1 MVQPKKPSVLN
12 NRMLYTSANNNSSA
26 FNSFNDRK
34 LYALTIHPRAT
45 DYPHSFNFWGRDKH
59 FGRINSAGNP
69 IIISEDKLKQ
79 LRYTANSNSLYALD
93 FVADAWRDFS
103 ERVRSLKASGVIY
116 DSGPYA
122 DLQAKSA
129 WSPVNISYHKYM
141 TETLYPAFH
150 TIFMNSLK
158 RKKSLVDFE
167 SFLEVFTEFADAVT
181 SVGPL
186 TLSAFV
192 ESVYFS
198 PLQTGLAIEIS
209 KARHDDDFK
218 KERSFLYDPNY
229 NLIISIASEYGF
241 GIDKNA
247 PWRFVCDPA
256 TAPSSEYM
264 LGLIEEPR
272 TPPEPG
278 RQPECEDEAFLGLR
292 PREREPFSYS
302 RIRGLENVI
311 RHASGYPHYDVSSF
325 FALEGIYDEVFG
337 SSYMET
343 WNQDMDLLI
352 LYLFDF
358 YSRYVS
364 TNLHTLLPASGTEPC
379 DKPVVVT
386 RKFLTMGEL
395 FSMPDPLAADDG
407 NYGAG
412 QEALQTASYRSR
424 WQLKTFYILRTMER
438 KREESPKNKLRD
450 LRDIFNYYDFV
461 PGNTKQKYQKTLR
474 YIAEKYVGPL
484 SKDSVASNLIS

>member
-1 MVQPKKPSVLN
+1 
-12 NRMLYTSANNNSSA
+12 
-26 FNSFNDRK
+26 
-34 LYALTIHPRAT
+34 
-45 DYPHSFNFWGRDKH
+45 
-59 FGRINSAGNP
+59 
-69 IIISEDKLKQ
+69 
-79 LRYTANSNSLYALD
+79 
-93 FVADAWRDFS
+93 
-103 ERVRSLKASGVIY
+103 
-116 DSGPYA
+116 
-122 DLQAKSA
+122 
-129 WSPVNISYHKYM
+129 
-141 TETLYPAFH
+141 
-150 TIFMNSLK
+150 
-158 RKKSLVDFE
+158 
-167 SFLEVFTEFADAVT
+167 
-181 SVGPL
+181 
-186 TLSAFV
+186 
-192 ESVYFS
+192 
-198 PLQTGLAIEIS
+198 
-209 KARHDDDFK
+209 
-218 KERSFLYDPNY
+218 
-229 NLIISIASEYGF
+229 
-241 GIDKNA
+241 
-247 PWRFVCDPA
+247 
-256 TAPSSEYM
+256 
-264 LGLIEEPR
+264 
-272 TPPEPG
+272 
-278 RQPECEDEAFLGLR
+278 
-292 PREREPFSYS
+292 
-302 RIRGLENVI
+302 
-311 RHASGYPHYDVSSF
+311 
-325 FALEGIYDEVFG
+325 
-337 SSYMET
+337 MET